1 MSHHYRMGKNTTY
14 STRRLNLC
22 QLSNETHAASLTQ
35 KLQNK
40 STQQNVTHTAEITIA
55 KYRQYDRFFTTWVTI
70 KKLIKLQNF
79 YSITLKNN
87 HENSGSL
94 PRVSEHPLCQSV
106 FEQDTESLPTSDLPI
121 EEEGRKDNCSVGTIR
136 VLYHPSVESLSYLR
150 TFGDW
155 SFYSQDH
162 SNFLPPRTNKS
173 VISFPQLL
181 LSCTACQLWRP
192 GVISILTRLTC
203 RVSRNFRLAH
213 LASVLQGP

>member
-121 EEEGRKDNCSVGTIR
+121 EEEKGRIIAQWGPLECCII
-136 VLYHPSVESLSYLR
+136 P
-150 TFGDW
+150 
-155 SFYSQDH
+155 
-162 SNFLPPRTNKS
+162 
-173 VISFPQLL
+173 
-181 LSCTACQLWRP
+181 LWRALVTW
-192 GVISILTRLTC
+192 GRLVIGHFTLKTTAIFFHPEQTSQWFLSPNSSSPVL
-203 RVSRNFRLAH
+203 RVSSDVPGSFQSWPDWHVVFHAIFDLH
-213 LASVLQGP
+213 T